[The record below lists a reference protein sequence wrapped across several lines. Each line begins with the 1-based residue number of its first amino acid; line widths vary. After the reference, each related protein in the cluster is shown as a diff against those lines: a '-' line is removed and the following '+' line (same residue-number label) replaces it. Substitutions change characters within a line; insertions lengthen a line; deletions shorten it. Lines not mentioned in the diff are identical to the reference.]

1 MYLSEEFNILY
12 QNALSKAGA
21 LLQQVVDSAKH
32 MNPSES
38 EQVILVRFSKFITR
52 INQTEDSEEVPEL
65 LEELDEL
72 MNFGDYLDEDDEDG
86 LIGKLLRQHNFEI
99 LEDDLEK
106 EVNIS
111 LKRIEYTI
119 QSFLRR
125 QKHHHHRNTK
135 WSDWFVDFKKETDIE
150 NKLGMLIDFVEDLDC

>member
-38 EQVILVRFSKFITR
+38 EQMILVRFSKFITR
-52 INQTEDSEEVPEL
+52 IKQTEDSDEVPEL

-72 MNFGDYLDEDDEDG
+72 MNFGDYLDEDDEEG

-125 QKHHHHRNTK
+125 QKHHHQKNTK
-135 WSDWFVDFKKETDIE
+135 WSDWFVNFKKETDIE